1 MEHCDTDPGEN
12 EKSPN
17 WALLIG
23 SAVFAS
29 LSLISNGLMLYLVR
43 REGVNAVSIL
53 LLSLCVW
60 QLNRHYGL
68 DVWCCH
74 GKPAQE
80 LSNSQLEEKLLQED
94 PEVLSRLPLL
104 SPSL

>member
-1 MEHCDTDPGEN
+1 MEHCTTDPGEN